1 MDSVFSLNQQQR
13 LTRLGLIDTQ
23 IRALERKLP
32 LVRSILTRPARV
44 ADIRQVLQPLQN
56 ALKKADRILSRLLNA
71 GDSSSD
77 AQRQAL
83 VRLINFDDDNELGE
97 AIKKANDLLLRAMP
111 RASKHKSA
119 TAVPVAL
126 IDRALL
132 NGFIRKPLIDEKTG
146 DPYCPAYTI
155 KRSSSQGSPY
165 REIIGICY
173 EAATGQRDVDPERA
187 IRAFIAQEKAR
198 TKAGRAAMKISTKG
212 ISSSALALELTKD
225 GRAAKKI
232 GTVSR

>member
-1 MDSVFSLNQQQR
+1 MFSADQR
-13 LTRLGLIDTQ
+13 LRLAHLGLIDTQ
-23 IRALERKLP
+23 IRELERILP
-32 LVRSILTRPARV
+32 LVRSILARPARV
-44 ADIRQVLQPLQN
+44 TDIRQVLQPLLS

-71 GDSSSD
+71 GDSLRD
-77 AQRQAL
+77 AERQAL
-83 VRLINFDDDNELGE
+83 ARLIDFDDDNELGE
-97 AIKKANDLLLRAMP
+97 AIRKANDLILRAMP

-119 TAVPVAL
+119 TAIPVAL

-132 NGFIRKPLIDEKTG
+132 NGFIRKPLIDKKTG
-146 DPYCPAYTI
+146 GPYCPAYTI

-198 TKAGRAAMKISTKG
+198 TKAGRAAMKI
-212 ISSSALALELTKD
+212 
-225 GRAAKKI
+225 